1 MRYFALICT
10 VLASPLAMACATCSG
25 PADAA
30 QSQGMNAAILTLFC
44 IMGIVALTVIAFVT
58 AIALVISPKKVPVR
72 RFNPKT
78 WQVQHHELL
87 SLLLLPC
94 AGLGPRRRH

>member
-1 MRYFALICT
+1 MKYFALICT

-25 PADAA
+25 PADAP

-58 AIALVISPKKVPVR
+58 AIALRVARHRPDEDSGAPLQPQ
-72 RFNPKT
+72 T
-78 WQVQHHELL
+78 L
-87 SLLLLPC
+87 
-94 AGLGPRRRH
+94 AGSTS

>member
-1 MRYFALICT
+1 MKYFALICT

-25 PADAA
+25 PADAP

-58 AIALVISPKKVPVR
+58 AIALRVARHQPEESTGTPLQPQ
-72 RFNPKT
+72 T
-78 WQVQHHELL
+78 L
-87 SLLLLPC
+87 
-94 AGLGPRRRH
+94 AGSAS